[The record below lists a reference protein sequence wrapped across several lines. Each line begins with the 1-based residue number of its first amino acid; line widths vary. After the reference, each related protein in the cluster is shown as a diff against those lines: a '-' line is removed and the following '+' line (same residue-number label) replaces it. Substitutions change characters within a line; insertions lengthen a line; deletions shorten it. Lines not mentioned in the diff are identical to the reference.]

1 MNTTRRGLFGWLAG
15 TAAAAVVAP
24 ALVQAAVAETPVA
37 KAWVAG
43 DWNEDAWQPGVYTG
57 DGSHSHAFL
66 TDELPSHT
74 HSFRH
79 A

>member
-24 ALVQAAVAETPVA
+24 ALVQAAVAEAPVGMPPT
-37 KAWVAG
+37 G
-43 DWNEDAWQPGVYTG
+43 DWNEDAWQPLAD